1 MDLGALTMADFE
13 PLVGD
18 AFMLEGVTADP
29 LACTLQSVTPAGER
43 PGGRAPFGLIF
54 LGPPQPILPQA
65 TYRLVHGGLG
75 ALEIFVVPLGQD
87 DGGTTYQAIFA

>member
-1 MDLGALTMADFE
+1 MDLGDLTLADFE

-18 AFMLEGVTADP
+18 TFMLEGATEVP
-29 LACTLQSVTPAGER
+29 LAFTLRSATPAGEQ

-54 LGPPQPILPQA
+54 GGPPQPLLAQA
-65 TYRLVHGGLG
+65 IYRLTHAELG

-87 DGGTTYQAIFA
+87 EAGTTYQAIFA